1 MEFTAVACNLLT
13 KKTDCLVITLGNQVT
28 DNAPAKSSALEAID
42 NAISGLISR
51 LLKSGDLK
59 QEPNSSVLI
68 NEPQGLSADRLLILG
83 TGSKPLN
90 EQSFVAL
97 AKNIAGQLTKLP
109 IKTACISLAGLEVD
123 LNDFF
128 RRSREG
134 SLFGILTF
142 LIPFVPGFIIF
153 YFIYNYRLETDMLNA
168 TMLEYHTLVSNPI
181 LGRFFIINHRLV
193 NITIACKI
201 IADTAVLI
209 ILGVISD

>member
-97 AKNIAGQLTKLP
+97 AKNIAAQLTKLP

-123 LNDFF
+123 L
-128 RRSREG
+128 REG
-134 SLFGILTF
+134 QGQAQPLASQVAQTG
-142 LIPFVPGFIIF
+142 
-153 YFIYNYRLETDMLNA
+153 Y
-168 TMLEYHTLVSNPI
+168 
-181 LGRFFIINHRLV
+181 LV
-193 NITIACKI
+193 NPFQNKEKKPTTFKQV
-201 IADTAVLI
+201 T
-209 ILGVISD
+209 